1 MKVNLIIS
9 HSFIQEKIAAASK
22 MSPKQS
28 YQKKSEQVAS
38 TFRLQPLYVTCNH
51 DYALFIILVS
61 LFFQLLS
68 LIMNPC

>member
-1 MKVNLIIS
+1 MKVNLIIT
-9 HSFIQEKIAAASK
+9 HSFIQEKIAAPSK

-28 YQKKSEQVAS
+28 LKSEQVAS

-61 LFFQLLS
+61 LFIQLLS

>member
-1 MKVNLIIS
+1 
-9 HSFIQEKIAAASK
+9 
-22 MSPKQS
+22 MSPKQI

-38 TFRLQPLYVTCNH
+38 SFMLQPLYVTCNH
-51 DYALFIILVS
+51 DYALLVS